1 MVRLALAIAR
11 KVLHR
16 EAQMD
21 PLLLAGV
28 VRVALDRC
36 RRDAGVTC
44 TPRPTRP
51 KRGRILLAANSNTAK
66 IESSPTTTL
75 NRINACWRPSRQD

>member
-16 EAQMD
+16 EAQLD

-28 VRVALDRC
+28 VRVALDQMQAGSRVLL
-36 RRDAGVTC
+36 RTSPDAAEPGGSSAPNIAGTG
-44 TPRPTRP
+44 
-51 KRGRILLAANSNTAK
+51 KRWKSLATA
-66 IESSPTTTL
+66 P
-75 NRINACWRPSRQD
+75 